1 MEATNKTLINLL
13 ATPEERGEVY
23 DPETGLPY
31 VMFTRS
37 HKAREADNQRE
48 RVQAESPKTPSDIPT
63 PQSDA
68 SNLPLSQQAPKM

>member
-1 MEATNKTLINLL
+1 METGNKT
-13 ATPEERGEVY
+13 PEDRGEVY

-37 HKAREADNQRE
+37 HKEREASRLRRWEEEQMKDM
-48 RVQAESPKTPSDIPT
+48 TPSDIPT

-68 SNLPLSQQAPKM
+68 SNLPLSPQAPKV